1 MLGALGALGFPGTA
15 GFIGEVT
22 AIYAA
27 FDKFGWI
34 ALTLPFSAVLTAG
47 FFFWAIRRM
56 LHGEISGLVAKLHP
70 HPLPLVERIPLM
82 AYVALFVLLGIV
94 PSILFSFVNGYAQ
107 TLGKIL
113 GG

>member
-1 MLGALGALGFPGTA
+1 MGALGALGFPGTA

-27 FDKFGWI
+27 FDKFGWL
-34 ALTLPFSAVLTAG
+34 ALSLPFSAVLTAG

-56 LHGEISGLVAKLHP
+56 LHGEESKKVSQLHI
-70 HPLPLVERIPLM
+70 HPLPTVEKLPLVV
-82 AYVALFVLLGIV
+82 YVALFIFLGVAPSLLFNFI
-94 PSILFSFVNGYAQ
+94 NGYTQ